1 MTMQRNREI
10 KAYCPDFEPIR
21 SILSQQGATQLDP
34 MEQVD
39 YYYNLASDRDS
50 ETNRRLKVRID
61 GVGPPQVIYYVEGQ
75 EEGARTS
82 SFRVWGLNGLET
94 KDMLDAVLGI
104 RAVVRKQREIWEKD
118 NVVFHLDEVE
128 GIGRVLE
135 VEIRS
140 QDSDGPGAQ
149 LAETQL
155 AEYQRLLG
163 PHLGERITGSNE
175 DLVVLPQ

>member
-10 KAYCPDFEPIR
+10 KAYCPDFDPIR
-21 SILSQQGATQLDP
+21 KVLSEHGATHLDHT
-34 MEQVD
+34 EQVD
-39 YYYNLASDRDS
+39 YYYNLASDRDT

-118 NVVFHLDEVE
+118 NVAFHLDEVE

-140 QDSDGPGAQ
+140 EESSDPEA
-149 LAETQL
+149 QL

-163 PHLGERITGSNE
+163 PHLGEPILGSNE
-175 DLVVLPQ
+175 DLVDPSQ